1 MKITTIIKI
10 CICTVLK
17 IFPVKKNRIMFVSYG
32 GKEFSCNPRAMYEY
46 LKSLDEKFE
55 FIWCI
60 NDFSKI
66 TDKVIKV
73 KNKYPFSIIKY
84 LYYSLT
90 SKFVF
95 ANMGFDYHLK
105 RKNTVWINTWH
116 GGGAFKRI
124 NWKLNMTSA
133 NKKWKKHNEK
143 SIDIYVSSSMKFT
156 EIQSN
161 DEFISD
167 KKFVPT
173 GMPRNDAFF
182 NYEKIKKMREH
193 GRKFFGLSEND
204 FVVLYAPTYR
214 GLEDTKN
221 YDLNFDFQSAY
232 KRFSELSGKEVK
244 FLFRAHR
251 SMLHDFSFEDSFILD
266 ATAYPDMQD
275 LLCAADF
282 LVTDYS
288 SSIWDYSLL
297 KKPCLLFTPDL
308 KKYQNDR
315 GFYTP
320 IETWPYYFFETNE
333 DFIKNLTLDV
343 DEDKIARY
351 QKLLGTYETGHACEK
366 LWKLCK
372 LCKEKTSV

>member
-1 MKITTIIKI
+1 MTVKRVIKI
-10 CICTVLK
+10 CIFQCFK
-17 IFPVKKNRIMFVSYG
+17 IFPVKRNRIMFISYD

-55 FIWCI
+55 FVWAID
-60 NDFSKI
+60 NFSKI
-66 TDKVIKV
+66 PSEEKIIKV
-73 KNKYPFSIIKY
+73 NRRNYIKFWFY
-84 LYYSLT
+84 QLT
-90 SKFVF
+90 SKYIFK
-95 ANMGFDYHLK
+95 NWGFDSSLK
-105 RKNTVWINTWH
+105 RKGTVWINTWH

-124 NWKLNMTSA
+124 NWRQNMTPTFEAMKRRSA
-133 NKKWKKHNEK
+133 AVT
-143 SIDIYVSSSMKFT
+143 DIYVSSSKMFT
-156 EIQSN
+156 DFQSEE
-161 DEFISD
+161 EFVEKS
-167 KKFVPT
+167 KFVPT

-221 YDLNFDFQSAY
+221 YDLNLDFQSAY
-232 KRFSELSGKEVK
+232 KRFSELSGKKVK
-244 FLFRAHR
+244 FLFRTHR
-251 SMLHDFSFEDSFILD
+251 SMLHDFSIENTFVLD

-366 LWKLCK
+366 LCKLCK

>member
-1 MKITTIIKI
+1 MTVTRVIKF
-10 CICTVLK
+10 CILQCFK
-17 IFPVKKNRIMFVSYG
+17 IFPIKNKRIMFISYE

-46 LKSLDEKFE
+46 LKSLDENFE
-55 FIWCI
+55 FVWAID
-60 NDFSKI
+60 DFSKI
-66 TDKVIKV
+66 PTDEKVIKV
-73 KNKYPFSIIKY
+73 KRRNYIKY
-84 LYYSLT
+84 WFYQST
-90 SKFVF
+90 SKYLFK
-95 ANMGFDYHLK
+95 NWGFDSSLK
-105 RKNTVWINTWH
+105 RKGSVWIDTWH

-124 NWKLNMTSA
+124 NWKENMTS
-133 NKKWKKHNEK
+133 KFETTKRK
-143 SIDIYVSSSMKFT
+143 SAAVTDIYVSSSKKFT
-156 EIQSN
+156 EIQSK
-161 DEFISD
+161 DEFVSEE
-167 KKFVPT
+167 KFVPT

-182 NYEKIKKMREH
+182 DSEKVQEMRER
-193 GRKFFGLSEND
+193 GRKFFGLSDDE

-214 GLEDTKN
+214 GLEESRE
-221 YDLNFDFQSAY
+221 YDLNFDFESVY
-232 KRFSELSGKEVK
+232 KRFIELSGKKVK

-282 LVTDYS
+282 LITDYS

-297 KKPCLLFTPDL
+297 KKSCLLFTPDL

-333 DFIKNLTLDV
+333 DFIKNLTLYV
-343 DEDKIARY
+343 DENKIAHY
-351 QKLLGTYETGHACEK
+351 QKFLGSYETGYACEK

-372 LCKEKTSV
+372 EKI